1 MSEIRNPKGH
11 WKTFLGKDFISAED
25 IPEGKDT
32 TLTIKLAGRTDAV
45 DVRESKKQGK
55 AVTNEV
61 LAISFEETDLYFSPN
76 VTNCKAIQKVA
87 GSGDVSR
94 WRGVKITLYRDKT
107 KIYNS
112 QTRSMEEVDCIR
124 VRGGESTI
132 VMPEGK

>member
-11 WKTFLGKDFISAED
+11 WKTKLGKDFISAED
-25 IPEGKDT
+25 IPADKDT
-32 TLTIKLAGRTDAV
+32 VLTIKLAGTTDAV

-61 LAISFEETDLYFSPN
+61 LAISFEETELFFSPN
-76 VTNCKAIQKVA
+76 VTNCKAIQSVA

-94 WRGVKITLYRDKT
+94 WRGVKISLYRDKT
-107 KIYNS
+107 KMYNA

-124 VRGGESTI
+124 VRSNKSKI
-132 VMPEGK
+132 VMPEG